1 MTSFWIIFQKLVEFL
16 YFLEYNIVMTNSNE
30 ITTKTIKREEYL
42 ERLRNLKHKKL
53 IKILTGIRRCGKSTV
68 LEMFKNELLKN
79 GVDEN
84 QIIFI
89 NFEDYENKSLRN
101 PDVLYNHIKKLLTSK
116 MNYIFLDEIQR
127 VENFPEV
134 VDSLYIKDN
143 VDLYLTGSNSSL
155 LSSEIATLISG
166 RYVEIK
172 MQPFSF
178 AEFVMATGQSE
189 SLPKAYRLYIETS
202 SFPYVLEL
210 LQTPQEINSYL
221 EGIYN
226 TILVKDI
233 IDRKKI
239 ADTNV
244 LKSVTQFIFDNIG
257 LELSSKK
264 IADTL
269 TSNGRKS
276 DPKTIEKYVS
286 SLEESFII
294 HKVSRY
300 NIKGKEYLKSL
311 EKYYVSDIGLRNFML
326 GKKAMDVG
334 HILENIIYL
343 ELLRRGYSVYVGKID
358 DMEIDFVAQNQQGNF
373 YIQVAASVR
382 DENTLKRELRS
393 LQAIKDN
400 YPKIL
405 LTLDDDPECDYEGIT
420 RKNALDWLV
429 KKVIS

>member
-1 MTSFWIIFQKLVEFL
+1 MAGLMSKER
-16 YFLEYNIVMTNSNE
+16 IVR
-30 ITTKTIKREEYL
+30 KEYL

-53 IKILTGIRRCGKSTV
+53 IKIITGIRRCGKSTV
-68 LEMFKNELLKN
+68 MEMFRDELLEN

-84 QIIFI
+84 QIIFL
-89 NFEDYENKSLRN
+89 NFEDYDNKHLRN
-101 PDVLYNHIKKLLTSK
+101 PDELYSYIKERLTQK

-127 VENFPEV
+127 VENFPEI

-143 VDLYLTGSNSSL
+143 VDIYITGSNSSL

-172 MQPFSF
+172 MLPLSF
-178 AEFVMATGQSE
+178 TEFVQATKQENQLSQ
-189 SLPKAYRLYIETS
+189 AYRQYVETS
-202 SFPYVLEL
+202 SFPYVIEL
-210 LQTPQEINSYL
+210 LQTPHEINSYL

-239 ADTNV
+239 ADTLV
-244 LKSVTQFIFDNIG
+244 LKSVSQFLFDNIG
-257 LELSSKK
+257 LELSSKR
-264 IADTL
+264 ISDTL

-276 DPKTIEKYVS
+276 DSKTIEKYIT
-286 SLEESFII
+286 SLEESFIVY
-294 HKVSRY
+294 KASRY

-334 HILENIIYL
+334 HILENIVYL
-343 ELLRRGYSVYVGKID
+343 ELIRRGYEVYVGKVD
-358 DMEIDFVAQNQQGNF
+358 DMEIDFVAQNTQGNT
-373 YIQVAASVR
+373 YIQVSASVR
-382 DENTLKRELRS
+382 DENTLARELKPLKAVR
-393 LQAIKDN
+393 DN

-405 LTLDDDPECDYEGIT
+405 LTLDDDPDGDYDGII
-420 RKNALDWLV
+420 RKNALDWLMNN
-429 KKVIS
+429 

>member
-1 MTSFWIIFQKLVEFL
+1 MNKDQINKIDSQK
-16 YFLEYNIVMTNSNE
+16 IP
-30 ITTKTIKREEYL
+30 REEYF

-53 IKILTGIRRCGKSTV
+53 IKIVTGIRRCGKSTV
-68 LEMFKNELLKN
+68 LDMFKEELLSN
-79 GVDEN
+79 GVEEN

-101 PDVLYNHIKKLLTSK
+101 PESLYDYIKQRLTSK

-127 VENFPEV
+127 VEDFPEV

-172 MQPFSF
+172 MLPFSF
-178 AEFVMATGQSE
+178 KEFVKATNQTENLS
-189 SLPKAYRLYIETS
+189 SAYRQYIETS

-210 LQTPQEINSYL
+210 LQMPQEINAYL

-244 LKSVTQFIFDNIG
+244 LKSVTQFLFDNIG
-257 LELSSKK
+257 SELSSKK

-276 DPKTIEKYVS
+276 DSKTIEKYVT
-286 SLEESFII
+286 SLEESFI
-294 HKVSRY
+294 VYRANRY

-311 EKYYVSDIGLRNFML
+311 EKYYVADIGLRNFML
-326 GKKAMDVG
+326 GKKSMDVG
-334 HILENIIYL
+334 HILENVIYL

-358 DMEIDFVAQNQQGNF
+358 DFEIDFVAQNSQGNT
-373 YIQVAASVR
+373 YIQVAATVR

-393 LQAIKDN
+393 LQAVKDN
-400 YPKIL
+400 YPKML
-405 LTLDDDPECDYEGIT
+405 LTLDDDPEADYDGII
-420 RKNALDWLV
+420 RKNALDWLMEEN
-429 KKVIS
+429 

>member
-1 MTSFWIIFQKLVEFL
+1 MNKNQINKIESQKIL
-16 YFLEYNIVMTNSNE
+16 
-30 ITTKTIKREEYL
+30 REEYF

-53 IKILTGIRRCGKSTV
+53 IKIVTGIRRCGKSTV
-68 LEMFKNELLKN
+68 LDMFKEELLSN
-79 GVDEN
+79 GVEEN

-101 PDVLYNHIKKLLTSK
+101 PESLYDYIKQRLTSK

-127 VENFPEV
+127 VEDFPEV

-172 MQPFSF
+172 MLPFSF
-178 AEFVMATGQSE
+178 KEFVKATNQTENLS
-189 SLPKAYRLYIETS
+189 SAYRQYVETS

-210 LQTPQEINSYL
+210 LQTPQEITTYL

-239 ADTNV
+239 ADSNV
-244 LKSVTQFIFDNIG
+244 LKSVTQFLFDNIG
-257 LELSSKK
+257 SELSSKK

-276 DPKTIEKYVS
+276 DSKTIEKYVT
-286 SLEESFII
+286 SLEESFI
-294 HKVSRY
+294 VYRANRY

-311 EKYYVSDIGLRNFML
+311 EKYYVADIGLRNFML
-326 GKKAMDVG
+326 GKKSMDIG
-334 HILENIIYL
+334 HILENVIYL
-343 ELLRRGYSVYVGKID
+343 ELLRRGYSVYIGKVD
-358 DMEIDFVAQNQQGNF
+358 DMEIDFVAQNQHGNT
-373 YIQVAASVR
+373 YIQVAATVR

-393 LQAIKDN
+393 LQAVKDN
-400 YPKIL
+400 YPKML
-405 LTLDDDPECDYEGIT
+405 LTLDDDPEADYDGII
-420 RKNALDWLV
+420 RKNALDWLMEEN
-429 KKVIS
+429 

>member
-1 MTSFWIIFQKLVEFL
+1 MATLMSKER
-16 YFLEYNIVMTNSNE
+16 IVR
-30 ITTKTIKREEYL
+30 KEYL

-53 IKILTGIRRCGKSTV
+53 IKIITGIRRCGKSTV
-68 LEMFKNELLKN
+68 MEMFRDELLEN

-84 QIIFI
+84 QIIFL
-89 NFEDYENKSLRN
+89 NFEDYDNKHLRN
-101 PDVLYNHIKKLLTSK
+101 PDELYSYIKERLAKK
-116 MNYIFLDEIQR
+116 MNYIFLDEIQS
-127 VENFPEV
+127 VENFPEI

-143 VDLYLTGSNSSL
+143 VDIYITGSNSSL

-172 MQPFSF
+172 MLPLSF
-178 AEFVMATGQSE
+178 TEFVQATEQENQLSQ
-189 SLPKAYRLYIETS
+189 AYRQYVETS
-202 SFPYVLEL
+202 SFPYVIEL
-210 LQTPQEINSYL
+210 LQTPHEINSYL

-239 ADTNV
+239 ADTLV
-244 LKSVTQFIFDNIG
+244 LKSVSQFLFDNIG
-257 LELSSKK
+257 LELSSKR

-276 DPKTIEKYVS
+276 DPKTIEKYIT
-286 SLEESFII
+286 SLEESFIVY
-294 HKVSRY
+294 KASRY

-334 HILENIIYL
+334 HILENIVYL
-343 ELLRRGYSVYVGKID
+343 ELIRRGYEVYVGKVD
-358 DMEIDFVAQNQQGNF
+358 DMEIDFVAQNTQGNT
-373 YIQVAASVR
+373 YIQVSASVR
-382 DENTLKRELRS
+382 DENTLARELKPLKAVR
-393 LQAIKDN
+393 DN

-405 LTLDDDPECDYEGIT
+405 LTLDDDPDGDYDGII
-420 RKNALDWLV
+420 RKNALDWL
-429 KKVIS
+429 KNN

>member
-1 MTSFWIIFQKLVEFL
+1 MNKNQSIQIDSQR
-16 YFLEYNIVMTNSNE
+16 IP
-30 ITTKTIKREEYL
+30 REEYL

-53 IKILTGIRRCGKSTV
+53 IKIVTGIRRCGKSTV
-68 LEMFKNELLKN
+68 LEMFRDELLDN
-79 GVDEN
+79 GVEEN

-101 PDVLYNHIKKLLTSK
+101 PESLYDYIKQRLTSK

-127 VENFPEV
+127 VEDFPEV

-172 MQPFSF
+172 MLPFSF
-178 AEFVMATGQSE
+178 KEFVKATNQSTNL
-189 SLPKAYRLYIETS
+189 SSAYRQYVETS

-210 LQTPQEINSYL
+210 LQMPQEINAYL

-244 LKSVTQFIFDNIG
+244 LKSVTQFLFDNIG
-257 LELSSKK
+257 SELSSKK

-276 DPKTIEKYVS
+276 DSKTIEKYVT
-286 SLEESFII
+286 SLEESFI
-294 HKVSRY
+294 VYSANRY

-311 EKYYVSDIGLRNFML
+311 EKYYVTDIGLRNFML
-326 GKKAMDVG
+326 GKKSMDVG
-334 HILENIIYL
+334 HILENVIYL

-358 DMEIDFVAQNQQGNF
+358 DMEIDFVAQNSQGNT
-373 YIQVAASVR
+373 YIQVAATVR

-393 LQAIKDN
+393 LQAVKDS
-400 YPKIL
+400 YPKML
-405 LTLDDDPECDYEGIT
+405 LTLDDDPEADYDGII
-420 RKNALDWLV
+420 RKNALDWLMEEN
-429 KKVIS
+429 

>member
-1 MTSFWIIFQKLVEFL
+1 MNKKQITLIDSQK
-16 YFLEYNIVMTNSNE
+16 IP
-30 ITTKTIKREEYL
+30 REEYL

-53 IKILTGIRRCGKSTV
+53 IKIVTGIRRCGKSTV
-68 LEMFKNELLKN
+68 LEMFRDELLNN
-79 GVDEN
+79 GVEEN

-101 PDVLYNHIKKLLTSK
+101 IDSLYDYIKQRLTSK
-116 MNYIFLDEIQR
+116 MNYIFLDEVQR
-127 VENFPEV
+127 VEDFPEV

-172 MQPFSF
+172 MLPFSF
-178 AEFVMATGQSE
+178 KEFVKATNQSE
-189 SLPKAYRLYIETS
+189 HFSSAYRQYIETS

-210 LQTPQEINSYL
+210 LQTPQEINAYL
-221 EGIYN
+221 EGIFN

-244 LKSVTQFIFDNIG
+244 LKSVTQFLFDNIG
-257 LELSSKK
+257 SELSSKK

-269 TSNGRKS
+269 TSHGRKS
-276 DPKTIEKYVS
+276 DSKTIEKYVT
-286 SLEESFII
+286 SLEESFI
-294 HKVSRY
+294 VYRANRY

-311 EKYYVSDIGLRNFML
+311 EKYYVADIGLRNFML
-326 GKKAMDVG
+326 GKKSIDVG

-343 ELLRRGYSVYVGKID
+343 ELIRRGYSVYVGKID
-358 DMEIDFVAQNQQGNF
+358 DMEIDFVAQNSQGNT

-393 LQAIKDN
+393 LQSVKDN
-400 YPKIL
+400 YPKMI
-405 LTLDDDPECDYEGIT
+405 LTLDDDPEADYDGIL
-420 RKNALDWLV
+420 RKNALDWLLE
-429 KKVIS
+429 K

>member
-1 MTSFWIIFQKLVEFL
+1 MNKKQITLIDSQK
-16 YFLEYNIVMTNSNE
+16 IP
-30 ITTKTIKREEYL
+30 REEYL

-53 IKILTGIRRCGKSTV
+53 IKIVTGIRRCGKSTV
-68 LEMFKNELLKN
+68 LEMFRDELLNN
-79 GVDEN
+79 GVEEN

-101 PDVLYNHIKKLLTSK
+101 TDSLYDYIKQRLTSK
-116 MNYIFLDEIQR
+116 MNYIFLDEVQR
-127 VENFPEV
+127 VEDFPEV

-172 MQPFSF
+172 MLPFSF
-178 AEFVMATGQSE
+178 KEFVRATNQSE
-189 SLPKAYRLYIETS
+189 HFSLAYRQYIETS

-210 LQTPQEINSYL
+210 LQTPQEINAYL
-221 EGIYN
+221 EGIFN

-244 LKSVTQFIFDNIG
+244 LKSVTQFLFDNIG
-257 LELSSKK
+257 SELSSKK

-269 TSNGRKS
+269 TSHGRKS
-276 DPKTIEKYVS
+276 DSKTIEKYVT
-286 SLEESFII
+286 SLEESFI
-294 HKVSRY
+294 VYRANRY

-311 EKYYVSDIGLRNFML
+311 EKYYVADIGLRNFML
-326 GKKAMDVG
+326 GKKSMDIG
-334 HILENIIYL
+334 HILENVIYL
-343 ELLRRGYSVYVGKID
+343 ELIRRGYSVYIGKID
-358 DMEIDFVAQNQQGNF
+358 DMEIDFVAQNSQGNT

-393 LQAIKDN
+393 LQAVKDN
-400 YPKIL
+400 YPKMI
-405 LTLDDDPECDYEGIT
+405 LTLDDDPEADYDGIL
-420 RKNALDWLV
+420 RKNALDWLLE
-429 KKVIS
+429 K

>member
-1 MTSFWIIFQKLVEFL
+1 MNKKQITLIDSQK
-16 YFLEYNIVMTNSNE
+16 IP
-30 ITTKTIKREEYL
+30 REEYL

-53 IKILTGIRRCGKSTV
+53 IKIVTGIRRCGKSTV
-68 LEMFKNELLKN
+68 LEMFRDELLNN
-79 GVDEN
+79 GVEEN

-101 PDVLYNHIKKLLTSK
+101 IDSLYDYIKQRLTSK
-116 MNYIFLDEIQR
+116 MNYIFLDEVQR
-127 VENFPEV
+127 VEDFPEV

-172 MQPFSF
+172 MLPFSF
-178 AEFVMATGQSE
+178 KEFVKATNQSTNL
-189 SLPKAYRLYIETS
+189 SSAYRQYIETS

-210 LQTPQEINSYL
+210 LQTPQEINAYL
-221 EGIYN
+221 EGIFN

-244 LKSVTQFIFDNIG
+244 LKSVTQFLFDNICS
-257 LELSSKK
+257 ELSSKK

-269 TSNGRKS
+269 TSHGRKS
-276 DPKTIEKYVS
+276 DSKTIEKYVT
-286 SLEESFII
+286 SLEESFI
-294 HKVSRY
+294 VYRANRY

-311 EKYYVSDIGLRNFML
+311 EKYYVADIGLRNFML
-326 GKKAMDVG
+326 GKKSIDVG

-343 ELLRRGYSVYVGKID
+343 ELIRRGYSVYVGKID
-358 DMEIDFVAQNQQGNF
+358 DMEIDFVAQNSQGNT

-393 LQAIKDN
+393 LQSVKDN
-400 YPKIL
+400 YPKMI
-405 LTLDDDPECDYEGIT
+405 LTLDDDPEADYDGIL
-420 RKNALDWLV
+420 RKNALDWLLE
-429 KKVIS
+429 K

>member
-1 MTSFWIIFQKLVEFL
+1 MNKNQINKIESQKIL
-16 YFLEYNIVMTNSNE
+16 
-30 ITTKTIKREEYL
+30 REEYF

-53 IKILTGIRRCGKSTV
+53 IKIVTGIRRCGKSTV
-68 LEMFKNELLKN
+68 LDMFKEELLSN
-79 GVDEN
+79 GVEEN

-101 PDVLYNHIKKLLTSK
+101 PESLYNYIKQRLTSK

-127 VENFPEV
+127 VEDFPEV

-172 MQPFSF
+172 MLPFSF
-178 AEFVMATGQSE
+178 KEFVKATNQTENLS
-189 SLPKAYRLYIETS
+189 SAYRQYIETS

-210 LQTPQEINSYL
+210 LQTPQEITAYL

-239 ADTNV
+239 ADSNV
-244 LKSVTQFIFDNIG
+244 LKSVTQFLFDNIG
-257 LELSSKK
+257 SELSSKK

-276 DPKTIEKYVS
+276 DSKTIEKYVT
-286 SLEESFII
+286 SLEESFI
-294 HKVSRY
+294 VYRANRY

-311 EKYYVSDIGLRNFML
+311 EKYYIADIGLRNFML
-326 GKKAMDVG
+326 GKKSMDVG
-334 HILENIIYL
+334 HILENVIYL
-343 ELLRRGYSVYVGKID
+343 ELLRRGYSVYIGKVD
-358 DMEIDFVAQNQQGNF
+358 DMEIDFVAQNQHGNT
-373 YIQVAASVR
+373 YIQVAATVR

-393 LQAIKDN
+393 LQAVKDN
-400 YPKIL
+400 YPKTL
-405 LTLDDDPECDYEGIT
+405 LTLDDDPEADYDGII
-420 RKNALDWLV
+420 RKNALDWLMEE
-429 KKVIS
+429 

>member
-1 MTSFWIIFQKLVEFL
+1 MNKNQINQIDSQK
-16 YFLEYNIVMTNSNE
+16 IP
-30 ITTKTIKREEYL
+30 REEYF

-53 IKILTGIRRCGKSTV
+53 IKIVTGIRRCGKSTV
-68 LEMFKNELLKN
+68 LDMFKEELLSN
-79 GVDEN
+79 GVEEN

-101 PDVLYNHIKKLLTSK
+101 PESLYDYIKQRLTSK

-127 VENFPEV
+127 VEDFPEV

-172 MQPFSF
+172 MLPFSF
-178 AEFVMATGQSE
+178 KEFVKATNQTENLS
-189 SLPKAYRLYIETS
+189 SAYRQYVETS

-210 LQTPQEINSYL
+210 LQTPQEITAYL

-239 ADTNV
+239 ADSNV
-244 LKSVTQFIFDNIG
+244 LKSVTQFLFDNIG
-257 LELSSKK
+257 SELSSKK

-276 DPKTIEKYVS
+276 DSKTIEKYVT
-286 SLEESFII
+286 SLEESFI
-294 HKVSRY
+294 VYRANRY

-311 EKYYVSDIGLRNFML
+311 EKYYIADIGLRNFML
-326 GKKAMDVG
+326 GKKSMDIG
-334 HILENIIYL
+334 HILENVIYL
-343 ELLRRGYSVYVGKID
+343 ELLRRGYSVYIGKID
-358 DMEIDFVAQNQQGNF
+358 DMEIDFVAQNQHGNT
-373 YIQVAASVR
+373 YIQVAATVR

-393 LQAIKDN
+393 LQAVKDN

-405 LTLDDDPECDYEGIT
+405 LTLDDDPEADYDGII
-420 RKNALDWLV
+420 RKNALDWLME
-429 KKVIS
+429 K

>member
-1 MTSFWIIFQKLVEFL
+1 MNKNQSIQIDSKR
-16 YFLEYNIVMTNSNE
+16 IP
-30 ITTKTIKREEYL
+30 REEYL
-42 ERLRNLKHKKL
+42 ERLRNLKHKKI
-53 IKILTGIRRCGKSTV
+53 IKIVTGIRRCGKSTV
-68 LEMFKNELLKN
+68 LEMFRDELLDN
-79 GVDEN
+79 GVEEN

-101 PDVLYNHIKKLLTSK
+101 PESLYDYIKQRLTSK

-127 VENFPEV
+127 VDDFPEV

-172 MQPFSF
+172 MLPFSF
-178 AEFVMATGQSE
+178 KEFVKATNQSTNL
-189 SLPKAYRLYIETS
+189 SSAYRQYVETS

-210 LQTPQEINSYL
+210 LQMPQEINAYL
-221 EGIYN
+221 EGIFN

-244 LKSVTQFIFDNIG
+244 LKSVTQFLFDNIG
-257 LELSSKK
+257 SELSSKK

-276 DPKTIEKYVS
+276 DSKTIEKYVT
-286 SLEESFII
+286 SLEESFI
-294 HKVSRY
+294 VYSANRY

-311 EKYYVSDIGLRNFML
+311 EKYYVTDIGLRNFML
-326 GKKAMDVG
+326 GKKSMDVG
-334 HILENIIYL
+334 HILENVIYL

-358 DMEIDFVAQNQQGNF
+358 DMEIDFVAQNSQGNT
-373 YIQVAASVR
+373 YIQVAATVR

-393 LQAIKDN
+393 LQTVKDS
-400 YPKIL
+400 YPKML
-405 LTLDDDPECDYEGIT
+405 LTLDDDPEADYDGII
-420 RKNALDWLV
+420 RKNALDWLMEEN
-429 KKVIS
+429 

>member
-1 MTSFWIIFQKLVEFL
+1 MNKNQINKIESQKIL
-16 YFLEYNIVMTNSNE
+16 
-30 ITTKTIKREEYL
+30 REEYF

-53 IKILTGIRRCGKSTV
+53 IKIVTGIRRCGKSTV
-68 LEMFKNELLKN
+68 LDMFKEELLSN
-79 GVDEN
+79 GVEEN

-101 PDVLYNHIKKLLTSK
+101 PESLYNYIKQRLTSK

-127 VENFPEV
+127 VEDFPEV

-172 MQPFSF
+172 MLPFSF
-178 AEFVMATGQSE
+178 KEFVKATNQTENLS
-189 SLPKAYRLYIETS
+189 SAYRQYVETS

-210 LQTPQEINSYL
+210 LQTPQEITAYL

-239 ADTNV
+239 ADSNV
-244 LKSVTQFIFDNIG
+244 LKSVTQFLFDNIG
-257 LELSSKK
+257 SELSSKK

-276 DPKTIEKYVS
+276 DSKTIEKYVT
-286 SLEESFII
+286 SLEESFI
-294 HKVSRY
+294 VYRANRY

-311 EKYYVSDIGLRNFML
+311 EKYYVADIGLRNFML
-326 GKKAMDVG
+326 GKKSMDVG
-334 HILENIIYL
+334 HILENVIYL
-343 ELLRRGYSVYVGKID
+343 ELIRRGYSVYIGKVN
-358 DMEIDFVAQNQQGNF
+358 DMEIDFVAQNQHGNT
-373 YIQVAASVR
+373 YIQVAATVR

-393 LQAIKDN
+393 LQAVKDN
-400 YPKIL
+400 YPKML
-405 LTLDDDPECDYEGIT
+405 LTLDDDPEADYDGII
-420 RKNALDWLV
+420 RKNALDWLMEE
-429 KKVIS
+429 I

>member
-1 MTSFWIIFQKLVEFL
+1 MNKDQINKIDSQK
-16 YFLEYNIVMTNSNE
+16 IP
-30 ITTKTIKREEYL
+30 REEYF

-53 IKILTGIRRCGKSTV
+53 IKIVTGIRRCGKSTV
-68 LEMFKNELLKN
+68 LDMFKEELLSN
-79 GVDEN
+79 GVEEN

-101 PDVLYNHIKKLLTSK
+101 PESLYNYIKQRLTSK

-127 VENFPEV
+127 VEDFPEV

-172 MQPFSF
+172 MLPFSF
-178 AEFVMATGQSE
+178 KEFVKATNQTENLS
-189 SLPKAYRLYIETS
+189 SAYRQYVETS

-210 LQTPQEINSYL
+210 LQTPQEITAYL

-239 ADTNV
+239 ADSNV
-244 LKSVTQFIFDNIG
+244 LKSVTQFLFDNIG
-257 LELSSKK
+257 SELSSKK

-276 DPKTIEKYVS
+276 DSKTIEKYVT
-286 SLEESFII
+286 SLEESFI
-294 HKVSRY
+294 VYRANRY

-311 EKYYVSDIGLRNFML
+311 EKYYVADIGLRNFML
-326 GKKAMDVG
+326 GKKSMDIG
-334 HILENIIYL
+334 HILENVIYL
-343 ELLRRGYSVYVGKID
+343 ELIRRGYSVYIGKID
-358 DMEIDFVAQNQQGNF
+358 DMEIDFVAQNQHGNI
-373 YIQVAASVR
+373 YIQVAATVR

-393 LQAIKDN
+393 LQAVKDN
-400 YPKIL
+400 YPKML
-405 LTLDDDPECDYEGIT
+405 LTLDDDPEADYDGII
-420 RKNALDWLV
+420 RKNALDWLMEE
-429 KKVIS
+429 I

>member
-1 MTSFWIIFQKLVEFL
+1 MADLMSKER
-16 YFLEYNIVMTNSNE
+16 IVR
-30 ITTKTIKREEYL
+30 KEYL

-53 IKILTGIRRCGKSTV
+53 IKIITGIRRCGKSTV
-68 LEMFKNELLKN
+68 MEMFRDELLEN

-84 QIIFI
+84 QIIFL
-89 NFEDYENKSLRN
+89 NFEDYDNKHLRN
-101 PDVLYNHIKKLLTSK
+101 PDELYSYIKERLTKK
-116 MNYIFLDEIQR
+116 MNYIFLDEIQS
-127 VENFPEV
+127 VENFPEI

-143 VDLYLTGSNSSL
+143 VDIYITGSNSSL

-172 MQPFSF
+172 MLPLSF
-178 AEFVMATGQSE
+178 TEFVQATKQEKQLSQ
-189 SLPKAYRLYIETS
+189 AYRQYVETS
-202 SFPYVLEL
+202 SFPYVIEL
-210 LQTPQEINSYL
+210 LQTPDEINSYL

-239 ADTNV
+239 ADTLV
-244 LKSVTQFIFDNIG
+244 LKSVSQFLFDNIG
-257 LELSSKK
+257 LELSSKR

-276 DPKTIEKYVS
+276 DSKTIEKYIT
-286 SLEESFII
+286 SLEESFIVY
-294 HKVSRY
+294 KASRY

-334 HILENIIYL
+334 HILENIVYL
-343 ELLRRGYSVYVGKID
+343 ELIRRGYEVYVGKVD
-358 DMEIDFVAQNQQGNF
+358 DMEIDFVAQNTQGNT
-373 YIQVAASVR
+373 YIQVSASVR
-382 DENTLKRELRS
+382 DENTLARELKPLKAVR
-393 LQAIKDN
+393 DN

-405 LTLDDDPECDYEGIT
+405 LTLDDDPDGDYDGII
-420 RKNALDWLV
+420 RKNALDWLMNN
-429 KKVIS
+429 

>member
-1 MTSFWIIFQKLVEFL
+1 MNKNQINKIESQKIL
-16 YFLEYNIVMTNSNE
+16 
-30 ITTKTIKREEYL
+30 REEYF

-53 IKILTGIRRCGKSTV
+53 IKIVTGIRRCGKSTV
-68 LEMFKNELLKN
+68 LDMFKEELLSN
-79 GVDEN
+79 GVEEN

-101 PDVLYNHIKKLLTSK
+101 PESLYNYIKQRLTSK

-127 VENFPEV
+127 VEDFPEV

-172 MQPFSF
+172 MLPFSF
-178 AEFVMATGQSE
+178 KEFVKATNQTENLS
-189 SLPKAYRLYIETS
+189 SAYRQYVETS

-210 LQTPQEINSYL
+210 LQTPQEITAYL

-239 ADTNV
+239 ADSNV
-244 LKSVTQFIFDNIG
+244 LKSVTQFLFDNIG
-257 LELSSKK
+257 SELSSKK

-276 DPKTIEKYVS
+276 DSKTIEKYVT
-286 SLEESFII
+286 SLEESFI
-294 HKVSRY
+294 VYRANRY

-311 EKYYVSDIGLRNFML
+311 EKYYVADIGLRNFML
-326 GKKAMDVG
+326 GKKSMDIG
-334 HILENIIYL
+334 HILENVIYL
-343 ELLRRGYSVYVGKID
+343 ELIRRGYSVYIGKVD
-358 DMEIDFVAQNQQGNF
+358 DMEIDFVAQNQHGNT
-373 YIQVAASVR
+373 YIQVAATVR

-393 LQAIKDN
+393 LQAVKDN

-405 LTLDDDPECDYEGIT
+405 LTLDDDPEADYDGII
-420 RKNALDWLV
+420 RKNALDWLME
-429 KKVIS
+429 K

>member
-1 MTSFWIIFQKLVEFL
+1 MNKNQINKIESQKIL
-16 YFLEYNIVMTNSNE
+16 
-30 ITTKTIKREEYL
+30 REEYF

-53 IKILTGIRRCGKSTV
+53 IKIVTGIRRCGKSTV
-68 LEMFKNELLKN
+68 LDMFKEELLSN
-79 GVDEN
+79 GVEEN

-101 PDVLYNHIKKLLTSK
+101 PESLYNYIKQRLTSK

-127 VENFPEV
+127 VEDFPEV

-172 MQPFSF
+172 MLPFSF
-178 AEFVMATGQSE
+178 KEFVKATNQTENLS
-189 SLPKAYRLYIETS
+189 SAYRQYVETS

-210 LQTPQEINSYL
+210 LQTPQEITAYL

-239 ADTNV
+239 ADSNV
-244 LKSVTQFIFDNIG
+244 LKSVTQFLFDNIG
-257 LELSSKK
+257 SELSSKK

-276 DPKTIEKYVS
+276 DSKTIEKYVT
-286 SLEESFII
+286 SLEESFI
-294 HKVSRY
+294 VYRANRY

-311 EKYYVSDIGLRNFML
+311 EKYYVADIGLRNFML
-326 GKKAMDVG
+326 GKKSMDIG
-334 HILENIIYL
+334 HILENVIYL
-343 ELLRRGYSVYVGKID
+343 ELIRRGYSVYIGKID
-358 DMEIDFVAQNQQGNF
+358 DMEIDFVAQNQHGNT
-373 YIQVAASVR
+373 YIQVAATVR

-393 LQAIKDN
+393 LQAVKDN
-400 YPKIL
+400 YPKML
-405 LTLDDDPECDYEGIT
+405 LTLDDDPEADYDGII
-420 RKNALDWLV
+420 RKNALDWLMEE
-429 KKVIS
+429 